1 MNKFYTEQLEK
12 LNFKNPTK
20 IQELTFDIFETLNTN
35 LVIKAP
41 TGTGKTLSYLLPLK
55 YKYSNSKILI
65 LLPTLELTRQVYL
78 ISKDLFDTDVLAIDA
93 NTRINSKI
101 DQNIIISTPSKIVSY
116 INRGTLDIREVDVI
130 VFDEADML
138 FSQDFL
144 SDMVDIIKISKTPR
158 LILASAT
165 IDQHMKPFIKQY
177 FGAHTY
183 VSDKQTKLNTKY
195 YLLKVAEEDRLE
207 KLVSLISSITY
218 YTLVIFVSKNEN
230 QETVCKRLLEIDKS
244 ATVFNSYLD
253 IRERKRRL
261 TEILDNKYKIIIT
274 SDVMSRGIDFKNVDI
289 INYDMPTRLEYF
301 VHRAGRTGRAE
312 SDGHV
317 YSIVTEKDSRKI
329 QNLRDNKKIN
339 FIRIKIVDG
348 EIDVIQEKNP
358 VSDLY
363 ITALKKIKKPVK
375 VKPNYKKKNKELV
388 AQQFKKEKSKMYR
401 ENYRKGSE

>member
-12 LNFKNPTK
+12 LNFKKPTK

-78 ISKDLFDTDVLAIDA
+78 IAKDLFDTDVLAIDA

-358 VSDLY
+358 VNDLY

-375 VKPNYKKKNKELV
+375 VKPNYKKKNKELI

>member
-339 FIRIKIVDG
+339 FIKIKIVDG